1 MPATAR
7 QRFGPRRPS
16 KCCFSALLVALWII
30 SNYYRK
36 FFDMKYSPESMAN
49 GRTATSYY
57 LSSPSCFIMVSVSG
71 KPTHLLCT
79 MSLPIAIV
87 KSLKNVFKYRAYEY
101 FKQEKI
107 RTWVQDCFSAFSS
120 LSCFFRCL
128 LNLTGSSFSLVKS
141 HVLPIEKKLF
151 MFLRKILVC
160 CSPVWCRHTEHSG
173 FRNIFKLR
181 NTQSSFQTS

>member
-1 MPATAR
+1 
-7 QRFGPRRPS
+7 
-16 KCCFSALLVALWII
+16 
-30 SNYYRK
+30 
-36 FFDMKYSPESMAN
+36 MAN

-79 MSLPIAIV
+79 ISLHIAIV

-120 LSCFFRCL
+120 LSCFFQMFVELDWLFLSLGQVSCIAHRKEIVHVFAENTSL
-128 LNLTGSSFSLVKS
+128 LLTGLV
-141 HVLPIEKKLF
+141 
-151 MFLRKILVC
+151 
-160 CSPVWCRHTEHSG
+160 
-173 FRNIFKLR
+173 
-181 NTQSSFQTS
+181 QTHRT